1 MEKSEAKTELGDLRQ
16 EHANKDLAGSNEVFR
31 LLVDAV
37 EDYAIFALDTKGTIL
52 TWNLGAQRLKGYQSH
67 EVIGRHFSLFYTKED
82 IDRRHPEFELKEAT
96 EKGKYE
102 EEGWR
107 VRKDGQL
114 FWANVVIT
122 ALKDESGILR
132 GFGKVTRDLTAK
144 KNAEAKLR
152 ESEER
157 FRLMVEGISDY
168 AIFMLDP
175 KGNVATWNKGAERNK
190 GYAESEIVGKH
201 FSKFY
206 PQEDLDA
213 GKPDFELR
221 EAIKSGRFADE
232 GWRIK
237 KDGSRFW
244 ANVIITPVYDKNHVL
259 LGFSKIT
266 RDLTERKKA
275 EDALRDAN
283 TQLELRV
290 AERTTELSAAMHRAE
305 EAVKARDQF
314 FSIASHEL
322 KTPLTSLKLQAQMR
336 RRHLAKGDYSD
347 FAPAKLPKLCEDDE
361 KQVNRLAFLVD
372 NMLDISRLTSD
383 NFRLSLTEI
392 NLGEFFEEL
401 VRRLGPALKETG
413 TEVFVHSAAAV
424 HGIWDRH
431 RLEQVFTN
439 LLSNAAKYASGK
451 PVDIYFSAE
460 SGLVTIEVRDHGEG
474 IPAVAQGRIF
484 EPFERANAKS
494 DIIGL
499 GLGLYIVKQIVDA
512 HGGKITVKSV
522 AGEGAS
528 FIVVLPIDSTKTE
541 RLN

>member
-1 MEKSEAKTELGDLRQ
+1 MEKHDVKAGLSHAPQRQ
-16 EHANKDLAGSNEVFR
+16 QKDLAEPNEVFR

-37 EDYAIFALDTKGTIL
+37 EDYAIFALDTKGVIL
-52 TWNLGAQRLKGYQSH
+52 TWNLGAQRLKGYLPH
-67 EVIGRHFSLFYTKED
+67 EVIGRHFSVFYPKED

-107 VRKDGQL
+107 VRKDGKL

-122 ALKDESGILR
+122 ALKNEAGVLL

-190 GYAESEIVGKH
+190 GYSESEILGEH

-206 PQEDLDA
+206 PQEDLDV
-213 GKPDFELR
+213 GKPGFELR

-244 ANVIITPVYDKNHVL
+244 ANVIITPVYDKNNTL

-275 EDALRDAN
+275 EDALRNAN
-283 TQLELRV
+283 AQLEVRV

-336 RRHLAKGDYSD
+336 KRHLAKGDYSD

-383 NFRLSLTEI
+383 NFRLTFSEI
-392 NLGEFFEEL
+392 NLAEFFEEL
-401 VRRLGPALKETG
+401 VRRLGPSLKETG
-413 TEVFVHSAAAV
+413 TEVFVHSAANL
-424 HGIWDRH
+424 HGVWDRH

-451 PVDIYFSAE
+451 PVDITFSTEDKTA
-460 SGLVTIEVRDHGEG
+460 TISVRDHGEG
-474 IPAVAQGRIF
+474 IPAAAQLRIF
-484 EPFERANAKS
+484 EPFERVNAKS
-494 DIIGL
+494 DIVGL

-512 HGGKITVKSV
+512 HGGSITVKS
-522 AGEGAS
+522 APGEGAE
-528 FIVVLPIDSTKTE
+528 FIVILPIDAARSAS
-541 RLN
+541 NN